1 MGRTDSFCNMTIQ
14 GIIDKSVEVEAL
26 VLSLGGGWRGAA
38 DGSGFLLRMRKNV
51 LKLSVA
57 MGTHFKKTIGCYMV
71 C

>member
-1 MGRTDSFCNMTIQ
+1 MPIQ

-26 VLSLGGGWRGAA
+26 VLSLGGGWRGAVDGSG
-38 DGSGFLLRMRKNV
+38 DGSGFLLRMIKNV

-57 MGTHFKKTIGCYMV
+57 MGTHFKIIIGCYMV